1 MLKSFWFWVL
11 ITFIAIQFIPM
22 NVPAKLKGD
31 PKSEIE
37 TPKEVMKVLKRSCY
51 VCHSNS
57 LVYPWYDKI
66 APASWYAKLHV
77 KNGRK
82 VVNFSKWKEYDKKK
96 QFKIINKL
104 AKSIAIRMPLPTYLW
119 LHKEAK
125 LSNED
130 KNTLKKWA
138 INLKEKIK

>member
-22 NVPAKLKGD
+22 DVPAQLEGN

-37 TPKEVMKVLKRSCY
+37 VPKEVMEILERSCY

-77 KNGRK
+77 MNGRK
-82 VVNFSKWKEYDKKK
+82 AVNFSKWKEYDRGK
-96 QFKIINKL
+96 QFKIIEKL
-104 AKSIAIRMPLPTYLW
+104 PKSITIRMPLPTYLW

-130 KNTLKKWA
+130 KNILKNWA
-138 INLKEKIK
+138 IDLKEKIK

>member
-11 ITFIAIQFIPM
+11 ITFIAIQLVPM
-22 NVPAKLKGD
+22 DVPAKLEGD

-37 TPKEVMKVLKRSCY
+37 TPKKVMKVLKRSCY

-57 LVYPWYDKI
+57 LVYPWYDQI

-77 KNGRK
+77 RNGRK
-82 VVNFSKWKEYDKKK
+82 AVNFSKWKEYEQER
-96 QFKIINKL
+96 QFKIIDKL
-104 AKSIAIRMPLPTYLW
+104 PKSIAIRMPLPTYLW
-119 LHKEAK
+119 IHKEAK